1 MPRVSYVVR
10 RHRGVQEE
18 EEEEEEESE
27 GEGYPGSQAGGDAL
41 REGPWDEMEKE
52 KLASLR

>member
-1 MPRVSYVVR
+1 MPRVSYGVR

-18 EEEEEEESE
+18 EEEEE